1 MPVRLAR
8 RHLFL
13 LRRTDLLFKIRWR
26 FVMLSKVIAIILAYD
41 WRWSETAPDSH
52 SVLYGFPSPSVNC
65 ESLLTEEGNNHNE
78 VCIVGWSGRVRSGGG
93 TLHCGYFPYS
103 PKMWPACLVTSTGGN
118 NRFRNQAIGNQ
129 SHIVLICLSKSTASI
144 CAFQVCL
151 RKVHL
156 FGWRSGTYLIAFCKH
171 RPNPRLRQ
179 CLQEDGRL
187 IPSICDSRM

>member
-1 MPVRLAR
+1 MLVRLAR
-8 RHLFL
+8 RHQFF
-13 LRRTDLLFKIRWR
+13 LRRMNVPFKIRWR
-26 FVMLSKVIAIILAYD
+26 LVVLFKVIAIILAYD
-41 WRWSETAPDSH
+41 WRWSETAPDSL
-52 SVLYGFPSPSVNC
+52 SVLSGFPNPSVNC
-65 ESLLTEEGNNHNE
+65 ESLPTEEGNNHNE

-93 TLHCGYFPYS
+93 TLHCGYFPDS

-156 FGWRSGTYLIAFCKH
+156 FGWRSGTCLMAFCKH
-171 RPNPRLRQ
+171 HRNLGLGR

-187 IPSICDSRM
+187 IPSVRDNRM